1 MNKSRW
7 LTLTLI
13 LSLATNLL
21 IAGIFIGRSMSRGEG
36 AIYLPPN
43 LGWMIRHMDQPTR
56 QALRSKIEEHSLAI
70 KPIRQEM
77 RKTQR
82 AFDRLLVEPEPDVV
96 ALKETLTRL
105 RSASDEYQRETHS
118 VMLKLIPELNEE
130 QRRRMS
136 NMLRSRPDQPHRR
149 HQN

>member
-7 LTLTLI
+7 LTLTLV

-36 AIYLPPN
+36 TIYLPPN

-56 QALRSKIEEHSLAI
+56 QVLQGKIEEHSLAI

-105 RSASDEYQRETHS
+105 RSASDEYQQETHS

-130 QRRRMS
+130 QRHRVS
-136 NMLRSRPDQPHRR
+136 KMLRRRPDQPHQR